1 MQISI
6 ASGKGG
12 TGKTTV
18 AVNLALSLDKVQLLD
33 CDVEEPNC
41 NVFLN
46 VGLDVIERVQ
56 KRIPVIDKGKCTLCG
71 ECSRFCRRNALAVL
85 PNDILFF
92 EQLCNGCG
100 GCTIACPEKAIS
112 EVPAEI
118 GVVEAGRTNGIEFVR
133 GLLSIG
139 QPMATPVISAV
150 KKRISGPIS
159 ILDVPPGTGCPV
171 IECLNGSDFVLL
183 VTEPTPFGL
192 ADLQAAVELTK
203 VMGLKCGV
211 IVNRQGIGDDRVERY
226 CREEDVPVLMT
237 IPESMG
243 IARAYSEGT
252 PFVKAFPDWR
262 PRFQELYRQVEELV
276 A

>member
-1 MQISI
+1 MQIAV

-12 TGKTTV
+12 TGKTTI
-18 AVNLALSLDKVQLLD
+18 AVNLALSLDEVQLLD

-41 NVFLN
+41 NIFLN
-46 VGLDVIERVQ
+46 VGLQVVERVQ
-56 KRIPVIDKGKCTLCG
+56 KRIPVIDKAKCTLCG
-71 ECSRFCRRNALAVL
+71 KCSRFCRRNALAVL

-100 GCTIACPEKAIS
+100 GCTLTCPEKAIS

-118 GVVEAGRTNGIEFVR
+118 GVVEVGKTNGIDFVR
-133 GLLSIG
+133 GLLNIG

-159 ILDVPPGTGCPV
+159 IVDVPPGTGCPV
-171 IECLNGSDFVLL
+171 IECLNGSDFVIL

-192 ADLQAAVELTK
+192 ADLQGAVELTR

-211 IVNRQGIGDDRVERY
+211 VVNRQGIGDERVEAY
-226 CREEDVPVLMT
+226 CRKQGIPVLMT
-237 IPESMG
+237 VPESMD

-252 PFVKAFPDWR
+252 PFVKAMPDWR
-262 PRFQELYRQVEELV
+262 RRFQDLFRQVEELV

>member
-1 MQISI
+1 MQIAV

-12 TGKTTV
+12 TGKTTI
-18 AVNLALSLDKVQLLD
+18 AVNLALSLDKAQLLD

-46 VGLDVIERVQ
+46 VGLKIVERVQ
-56 KRIPVIDKGKCTLCG
+56 KRIPVIDKARCTRCG

-85 PNDILFF
+85 PNDVLFF
-92 EQLCNGCG
+92 GQLCNGCG
-100 GCTIACPEKAIS
+100 GCTIVCPEKAIS
-112 EVPAEI
+112 EVPDEI
-118 GVVEAGRTNGIEFVR
+118 GVVEVGKTNGIDFVR
-133 GLLSIG
+133 GLLNIG

-150 KKRISGPIS
+150 KKRITGPVS
-159 ILDVPPGTGCPV
+159 IVDVPPGTGCPV
-171 IECLNGSDFVLL
+171 IECLNGSDFVIL

-192 ADLQAAVELTK
+192 ADLQGAVELTR

-211 IVNRQGIGDDRVERY
+211 VVNRQGIGDDRVERY
-226 CREEDVPVLMT
+226 CRQQGVPLLMT
-237 IPESMG
+237 VPESMD

-252 PFVKAFPDWR
+252 PFVKVLPDWR
-262 PRFQELYRQVEELV
+262 RRFQDLFGQVEELV

>member
-1 MQISI
+1 MQIAV

-12 TGKTTV
+12 TGKTTI

-41 NVFLN
+41 NIFLN
-46 VGLDVIERVQ
+46 VGLQVAERVQ
-56 KRIPVIDKGKCTLCG
+56 KRIPVIDKARCNLCG

-100 GCTIACPEKAIS
+100 GCTIICPEKAIS
-112 EVPAEI
+112 EIPAEV
-118 GVVEAGRTNGIEFVR
+118 GVVEVGKMDGIDFVR
-133 GLLSIG
+133 GLLNIG

-159 ILDVPPGTGCPV
+159 IVDVPPGTGCPV
-171 IECLNGSDFVLL
+171 IECLNGSDFVIL

-192 ADLQAAVELTK
+192 ADLQGAVELTR
-203 VMGLKCGV
+203 VMGLRCGV
-211 IVNRQGIGDDRVERY
+211 VVNRQGIGDDRVERY
-226 CREEDVPVLMT
+226 CRKEGIPLLMT
-237 IPESMG
+237 VPESMD

-252 PFVKAFPDWR
+252 PFVKALPDWR
-262 PRFQELYRQVEELV
+262 QRFQDLFGQVEELV